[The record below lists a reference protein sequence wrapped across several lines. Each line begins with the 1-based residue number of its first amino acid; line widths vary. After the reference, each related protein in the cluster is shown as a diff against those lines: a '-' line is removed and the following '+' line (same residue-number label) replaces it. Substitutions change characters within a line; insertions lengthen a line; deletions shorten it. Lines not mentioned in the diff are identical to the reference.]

1 MPDTSLHL
9 SAGDRKM
16 LRGERGPAAKFAM
29 GLIARTAALS
39 GAEDLVDISWA
50 HVTSSYYNGQ
60 VNLDFAEK
68 LHGMAAKVTVPTT
81 LAYEK
86 SILALQDINVEL
98 QAGQTL
104 SIVTMHPRHTAARII
119 GRPLEFYFGVGRQE
133 RREKTIELLDKIG
146 LERVLETRCELN
158 A

>member
-81 LAYEK
+81 LTTCSLDLRAADAK
-86 SILALQDINVEL
+86 AGAPGVQRALRLIDL
-98 QAGQTL
+98 YRDMGCQT
-104 SIVTMHPRHTAARII
+104 VMTCAPYHTRKQ
-119 GRPLEFYFGVGRQE
+119 PEFG
-133 RREKTIELLDKIG
+133 ELLDKIW